1 MKLDFRDDH
10 AKEIVKTLNNLKE
23 LNISSYLQ
31 KYAIAYRSQY
41 RQIRIVEIYPM
52 TPFLAP
58 DEQLAWYN
66 MKTSGTFTKKVDW
79 VQALTNF
86 RVLEYN
92 FKSHQSTSLPLS
104 LVDNAIVTN
113 AELFTNKSKR
123 AAVIQGSAKSNSV
136 TVGDVI
142 FTQSGK
148 TT

>member
-79 VQALTNF
+79 VQALTSF
-86 RVLEYN
+86 RS
-92 FKSHQSTSLPLS
+92 FR
-104 LVDNAIVTN
+104 I
-113 AELFTNKSKR
+113 
-123 AAVIQGSAKSNSV
+123 
-136 TVGDVI
+136 
-142 FTQSGK
+142 
-148 TT
+148 